1 MVVCLI
7 VRLILKVCL
16 LLCRCMDENMPKV
29 ASGIGRLFSLTFCF
43 AGARH
48 ERQPMVGPVS
58 FAHTGFWRNESGRN
72 SQLVAVVRSRMIRGS
87 LCGPLSWQCLWE
99 VLSCLSAFGRV
110 LHATSKIESAPR
122 GRLCSWKR

>member
-1 MVVCLI
+1 MVVGL
-7 VRLILKVCL
+7 VVL
-16 LLCRCMDENMPKV
+16 LLCRCLDENMPKV
-29 ASGIGRLFSLTFCF
+29 ASGIGRLFSLTFCS

-58 FAHTGFWRNESGRN
+58 FAHTGFWRDESGRN

-87 LCGPLSWQCLWE
+87 LYGPLSWQRLWE

-122 GRLCSWKR
+122 GRLCS